1 MGRNYGIRRI
11 SKNTYT
17 MSDFEEIIHT
27 LRSENGCPWD
37 REQTHMSL
45 RSCMMEESAELL
57 AAIRIHA
64 EIGDYDNLKEE
75 LGDILLQV
83 VMHSTIAGEEQLF
96 NFQDVIQE
104 ISKKMIR
111 RHPHVF
117 GEVEVE
123 NSTEVLANWEE
134 IKKEEKKNLTFQQ
147 TPLREIPIELPALAK
162 AQKVLKKIDK
172 LYEKRPSQEE
182 IKQGILELMS
192 TENPLLIKESEEAS
206 QTLKK
211 LLLLAADYARVHHL
225 AAEQLLDDAVEELI
239 QIYEK

>member
-1 MGRNYGIRRI
+1 MGLEELVK
-11 SKNTYT
+11 KNTYT

-64 EIGDYDNLKEE
+64 ETGDYDNLKEE

-96 NFQDVIQE
+96 TFQDVIQE

-192 TENPLLIKESEEAS
+192 TENPLPTKESEEAS